1 MGPPI
6 QVNRVGCQELSL
18 FSDDLIP
25 DDLEHPKLC
34 WCSGFDAVS
43 GGGTSLYISG
53 NPVPGHLV
61 LILFTLV
68 SYSRRER
75 EGIHTMSWE
84 SGSGIGGEK
93 KRHGQ
98 TWTDPVWFC
107 RPGG

>member
-68 SYSRRER
+68 S
-75 EGIHTMSWE
+75 IV
-84 SGSGIGGEK
+84 GGKGKVYNVLGVWVWDKRGK

-107 RPGG
+107 RPCC